1 MNRVMAKKGKNIVGI
16 LAKEDKGEI
25 IIYQTEDGQTK
36 LDVLFSEGNVWLP
49 LDKIAKL
56 FQRDKSTISRHLKN
70 IYEDGELEAK
80 ATVANFA
87 TVQTEGTRQVSR
99 DVEYYNIN
107 AIIAVGYRI
116 KSPRGVQFRK
126 WATEILKEYMRKGF
140 ALNDD
145 LLKKAGGGDYW
156 KELLNRIKDIRSSEK
171 VLYRQVLDLYA
182 TSMDYDSQQKETIK
196 FFKIVQNKLHYA
208 ISGQTAS
215 ELIAGRADH
224 TQPFMGL
231 TAFQGIRPRKDEVA
245 IAKNYLSENELLD
258 LNSMVSAFF
267 DLAEMKARRK
277 EPMYMKDWVAELDK
291 FTGLYGKGI
300 LAGSGHVTHE
310 EAVKKAEAEYEEY
323 KKLVT
328 EELSPVE
335 RAYLET
341 LRDIQKRL
349 EE

>member
-1 MNRVMAKKGKNIVGI
+1 MS
-16 LAKEDKGEI
+16 KGEL

-36 LDVLFSEGNVWLP
+36 IDVLFGEDNVWLS
-49 LDKIAKL
+49 LDRIAEL
-56 FQRDKSTISRHLKN
+56 FQRNKSTISRHIKN
-70 IYEDGELEAK
+70 IFEEGELDSNSV
-80 ATVANFA
+80 VANFA
-87 TVQTEGTRQVSR
+87 TTATDGKTYQV
-99 DVEYYNIN
+99 DYYNLN
-107 AIIAVGYRI
+107 VIIAVGYRV
-116 KSPRGVQFRK
+116 KSLRGVQFRK
-126 WATEILKEYMRKGF
+126 WATEVLKEYMRKGF

-182 TSMDYDSQQKETIK
+182 TSMDYDPKQKETIK

-208 ISGQTAS
+208 VSGQTAP

-231 TAFQGIRPRKDEVA
+231 TVFQGSQPRKDEVT

-291 FTGLYGKGI
+291 FAFVYGKGV
-300 LAGSGHVTHE
+300 LEDAGRVTHE
-310 EAVKKAEAEYEEY
+310 EAVKKAETEYDEY
-323 KKLVT
+323 KKLAV
-328 EELSPVE
+328 EALAPVE
-335 RAYLET
+335 RTYLET
-341 LRDIQKRL
+341 LRGVQKQL
-349 EE
+349 ENGGKR

>member
-1 MNRVMAKKGKNIVGI
+1 MANENNKSN
-16 LAKEDKGEI
+16 I

-36 LDVLFSEGNVWLP
+36 VEVLFSEDNVWLP
-49 LDKIAKL
+49 LDRISEL
-56 FQRDKSTISRHLKN
+56 FQRDKSTVSRHLKN
-70 IYEDGELEAK
+70 IFEDGELDVNSV
-80 ATVANFA
+80 VANFA
-87 TVQTEGTRQVSR
+87 TTAADGKTYKV
-99 DVEYYNIN
+99 DFYNLN
-107 AIIAVGYRI
+107 AIIAVGYRV
-116 KSPRGVQFRK
+116 KSLRGVQFRK

-182 TSMDYDSQQKETIK
+182 TSMDYDPSQKETIK

-208 ISGQTAS
+208 VSGQTAP
-215 ELIAGRADH
+215 EIIEGRADH
-224 TQPFMGL
+224 ILPFMGL
-231 TAFQGIRPRKDEVA
+231 TVFAGERPRKDEVT

-291 FTGLYGKGI
+291 FSGLYGKGV
-300 LAGSGHVTHE
+300 LLDAGRVTHD
-310 EAVKKAEAEYEEY
+310 EAIAKAEAEYAEY
-323 KKLVT
+323 KKLT
-328 EELSPVE
+328 AEELTPVE
-335 RAYLET
+335 RAYLTT
-341 LRDIQKRL
+341 LKDIQKRL
-349 EE
+349 ESKKGSSGSDV

>member
-1 MNRVMAKKGKNIVGI
+1 MEQDNKS
-16 LAKEDKGEI
+16 EI

-36 LDVLFSEGNVWLP
+36 IEALFSEDNVWLP
-49 LDKIAKL
+49 LDRIAKL
-56 FQRDKSTISRHLKN
+56 FGRDKSTISRHLKN
-70 IYEDGELEAK
+70 IYEEGELEAD

-87 TVQTEGTRQVSR
+87 TVQIEGSRQISR
-99 DVEYYNIN
+99 DMVFFNLN
-107 AIIAVGYRI
+107 AIIAVGYRV
-116 KSPRGVQFRK
+116 KSLRGVQFRR
-126 WATEILKEYMRKGF
+126 WATEILKEYLRKGF
-140 ALNDD
+140 ALNDH

-182 TSMDYDSQQKETIK
+182 TSMDYDPKQKETIK

-208 ISGQTAS
+208 VSGQTAP

-224 TQPFMGL
+224 ALPFMGL
-231 TAFQGIRPRKDEVA
+231 TVFEGNRPRKDEIT

-291 FTGLYGKGI
+291 FAEIYGKSV
-300 LAGSGHVTHE
+300 LKDAGRITHE
-310 EAVKKAEAEYEEY
+310 EAVQKAKTEYEEY
-323 KKLVT
+323 KKLEV
-328 EELSPVE
+328 EKLAPVE
-335 RAYLET
+335 YAYLES
-341 LRDIQKRL
+341 LKGIQKRL
-349 EE
+349 ETKK